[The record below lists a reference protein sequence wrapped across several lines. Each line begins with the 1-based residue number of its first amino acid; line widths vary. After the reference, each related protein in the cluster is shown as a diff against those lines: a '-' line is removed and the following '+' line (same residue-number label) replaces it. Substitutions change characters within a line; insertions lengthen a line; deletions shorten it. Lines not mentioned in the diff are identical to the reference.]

1 MEIQK
6 MQDFLE
12 DAVGAPYVYGG
23 TGKPC
28 TPDYRRARAAQYPA
42 MAGNIRKFCP
52 VLSGKTTSCGRCKY
66 KGRPAYDCAQLVK
79 AAFKAAGVLLP
90 SGATSQWKAK
100 AAWVYQG
107 RITGAAARHVCVL
120 FRQEADGKTIAH
132 AGISLGNGYV
142 IDARGHAVGVIKSR
156 LTAYP
161 WTHMAVPRGFPVPD
175 ALVGKEPES
184 PAPQQ
189 PLPAPDV
196 HSLRL
201 AVGNRGALVR
211 LLQTQLMRLGYPLP
225 RYGADGIYGRET
237 ACAVVAFQKV
247 TGLSGDGTAGP
258 DTMKRLFP
266 KLEPKAQDNLQSDEE
281 YTLSF
286 TI

>member
-1 MEIQK
+1 MGIQK
-6 MQDFLE
+6 MLEFLE
-12 DAVGAPYVYGG
+12 AAVGAPYVYGG
-23 TGKPC
+23 TGKLC

-52 VLSGKTTSCGRCKY
+52 VLSGKTASCGRCKY

-79 AAFKAAGVLLP
+79 AAFKAAGVLMP

-100 AAWVYQG
+100 AAWAYQG

-120 FRQEADGKTIAH
+120 FRQEADGKTMAH
-132 AGISLGNGYV
+132 AGISLGNGFV

-201 AVGNRGALVR
+201 AVGDRGQMVR
-211 LLQTQLMRLGYPLP
+211 LLQTQLIRLGYPLP

-247 TGLSGDGTAGP
+247 TGLLDDGTAGP

-281 YTLSF
+281 YALSF
-286 TI
+286 TM